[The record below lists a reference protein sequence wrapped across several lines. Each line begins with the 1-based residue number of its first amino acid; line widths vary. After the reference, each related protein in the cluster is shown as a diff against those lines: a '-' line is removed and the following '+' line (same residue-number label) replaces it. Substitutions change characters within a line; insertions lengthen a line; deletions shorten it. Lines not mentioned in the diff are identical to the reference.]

1 MEDYYE
7 NQKNEAASTLAAFN
21 VAATVT
27 LEDRAMTIA
36 LDNPSRRDVAFA
48 MFAASAVDMAADPV
62 YSEDRE
68 AVRITV
74 YLD

>member
-1 MEDYYE
+1 MTDYHE
-7 NQKNEAASTLAAFN
+7 NQKNEAVDLLAAFN
-21 VAATVT
+21 VVATVT

-48 MFAASAVDMAADPV
+48 MYAAFAVDMAADPV

>member
-48 MFAASAVDMAADPV
+48 MFAAFAVDMAADPV

>member
-1 MEDYYE
+1 MTDYHE
-7 NQKNEAASTLAAFN
+7 NQKNEAVDLLAAFN

-48 MFAASAVDMAADPV
+48 MFAAFAVDMAADPV
-62 YSEDRE
+62 YAEDSDV
-68 AVRITV
+68 VRITV

>member
-1 MEDYYE
+1 MTDYHE
-7 NQKNEAASTLAAFN
+7 NKKNEAVDLLAAFN

-48 MFAASAVDMAADPV
+48 MYAAFAVDMAADPV